1 MKNFVLKLTWA
12 NITARP
18 LPTILTIATLA
29 AAVSFISIMLQFAN
43 HADERLKRDLAD
55 VDLVV
60 SGKGSPLQSILSSLL
75 HVDVPTGNIPLSEA
89 QRIMKEPMIRTAIP
103 LGLGD
108 SFRGFRIVG
117 TNHDYIELY
126 QAKIDQGVLWN
137 HPLQVVI
144 GSEVSKQLN
153 MQIGQKFAGAHGLSL
168 SDEDLHTH
176 DHAAYEVV
184 GILERQSSIVDRLIL
199 TSIDSVWLAHDEN
212 ALHSSED
219 NHDHDYAAEESHDHN
234 HDHAAEESHD
244 HDHDHA
250 AEESH
255 DHDHDHVAEESHDHD
270 HDHVA
275 EESHDHNHDHAK
287 DLSETPL
294 SDLKNMNPGDKE
306 VTALLIQYTSPIAA
320 VRMPKEINNQPG
332 LQAAS
337 PAMEI
342 TRLYNISSGLTDAGK
357 LLAIVMTFIG
367 GLSIFVAF
375 SNAAVHKIY
384 DIALLRAMGAKPND
398 VFMLQ
403 IYEGTIV
410 SLFSGIVGIAF
421 AHLIIIIAATTYAP
435 LAVFGLD
442 GNVFYLQEIYLLL
455 CNVLIGILAA
465 TWPALSSYR
474 IDPMLLLKGKR

>member
-1 MKNFVLKLTWA
+1 
-12 NITARP
+12 
-18 LPTILTIATLA
+18 
-29 AAVSFISIMLQFAN
+29 
-43 HADERLKRDLAD
+43 
-55 VDLVV
+55 
-60 SGKGSPLQSILSSLL
+60 
-75 HVDVPTGNIPLSEA
+75 
-89 QRIMKEPMIRTAIP
+89 
-103 LGLGD
+103 
-108 SFRGFRIVG
+108 
-117 TNHDYIELY
+117 
-126 QAKIDQGVLWN
+126 
-137 HPLQVVI
+137 
-144 GSEVSKQLN
+144 
-153 MQIGQKFAGAHGLSL
+153 
-168 SDEDLHTH
+168 
-176 DHAAYEVV
+176 
-184 GILERQSSIVDRLIL
+184 
-199 TSIDSVWLAHDEN
+199 
-212 ALHSSED
+212 
-219 NHDHDYAAEESHDHN
+219 
-234 HDHAAEESHD
+234 
-244 HDHDHA
+244 
-250 AEESH
+250 
-255 DHDHDHVAEESHDHD
+255 
-270 HDHVA
+270 
-275 EESHDHNHDHAK
+275 
-287 DLSETPL
+287 
-294 SDLKNMNPGDKE
+294 MNPGDKE

>member
-1 MKNFVLKLTWA
+1 MKNFALKLTWA

-199 TSIDSVWLAHDEN
+199 TSTDSVWLAHDEN

-219 NHDHDYAAEESHDHN
+219 N
-234 HDHAAEESHD
+234 
-244 HDHDHA
+244 
-250 AEESH
+250 
-255 DHDHDHVAEESHDHD
+255 

>member
-1 MKNFVLKLTWA
+1 MKNFALKLTWA

-199 TSIDSVWLAHDEN
+199 TSTDSVWLAHDEN
-212 ALHSSED
+212 ALHSSKD
-219 NHDHDYAAEESHDHN
+219 N
-234 HDHAAEESHD
+234 

-250 AEESH
+250 AK
-255 DHDHDHVAEESHDHD
+255 
-270 HDHVA
+270 
-275 EESHDHNHDHAK
+275 ESHDHNHDHAK

-357 LLAIVMTFIG
+357 LLAIVMTLIG

>member
-1 MKNFVLKLTWA
+1 MKNFALKLTWA

-29 AAVSFISIMLQFAN
+29 AAVSLISIMLQFAN
-43 HADERLKRDLAD
+43 HADERLKRDLAG

-117 TNHDYIELY
+117 TNHDYIDLY
-126 QAKIDQGVLWN
+126 QAKIDQGVLWKY
-137 HPLQVVI
+137 PLQVVI

-212 ALHSSED
+212 ALHGG
-219 NHDHDYAAEESHDHN
+219 EESHDHD

-255 DHDHDHVAEESHDHD
+255 DHDHDHAAEESHDHD
-270 HDHVA
+270 HDHA
-275 EESHDHNHDHAK
+275 TEESHDHDHDHDHDHAM

-306 VTALLIQYTSPIAA
+306 VTALLIKYTSPIAA

-410 SLFSGIVGIAF
+410 SMFSGIVGIAF
-421 AHLIIIIAATTYAP
+421 AHLIIIIAASTYAP

-455 CNVLIGILAA
+455 CTVLIGILAA

>member
-1 MKNFVLKLTWA
+1 MKNFALKLTWA

-199 TSIDSVWLAHDEN
+199 TSTDSVWLAHDEN
-212 ALHSSED
+212 ALHSSE
-219 NHDHDYAAEESHDHN
+219 NN
-234 HDHAAEESHD
+234 HDHA
-244 HDHDHA
+244 
-250 AEESH
+250 
-255 DHDHDHVAEESHDHD
+255 AEESHDHD

>member
-1 MKNFVLKLTWA
+1 MKNFALKLTWA

-29 AAVSFISIMLQFAN
+29 AAVSLISIMLQFAN
-43 HADERLKRDLAD
+43 HADERLKRDLAG

-117 TNHDYIELY
+117 TNHDYIDLY

-176 DHAAYEVV
+176 DHAAYKVV

-199 TSIDSVWLAHDEN
+199 TSIDSVWLTHDEN
-212 ALHSSED
+212 ALHGG
-219 NHDHDYAAEESHDHN
+219 
-234 HDHAAEESHD
+234 EESHD

-255 DHDHDHVAEESHDHD
+255 DHDHDHAM
-270 HDHVA
+270 
-275 EESHDHNHDHAK
+275 

-306 VTALLIQYTSPIAA
+306 VTALLIKYTSPIAA

-410 SLFSGIVGIAF
+410 SMFSGIVGIAF
-421 AHLIIIIAATTYAP
+421 AHLIIIIAASTYAP

-455 CNVLIGILAA
+455 CTVLIGILAA